1 VNSVLIVD
9 DESGIRQVLVRYLT
23 PGGYDLREADSADA
37 ALAALAE
44 RTADVVLCDVQ
55 MPGHDGLWLMARIS
69 ERYPAV
75 AMILATADD
84 TVPPTV
90 SLRPAV
96 IEYLVKP
103 FSAGRVLAAVERA
116 MKWRAGAAT
125 RAAASPATGLDEWLN
140 SGDE

>member
-1 VNSVLIVD
+1 M
-9 DESGIRQVLVRYLT
+9 RQVLVRYLT
-23 PGGYDLREADSADA
+23 PTGYDIREADSADA

-69 ERYPAV
+69 ERYPTV

-96 IEYLVKP
+96 MGYLVKP
-103 FSAGRVLAAVERA
+103 FSADRVLAAVGRA
-116 MKWRAGAAT
+116 MKWRAQAAD
-125 RAAASPATGLDEWLN
+125 RAAAKPGATVDEWLKT
-140 SGDE
+140 GDE